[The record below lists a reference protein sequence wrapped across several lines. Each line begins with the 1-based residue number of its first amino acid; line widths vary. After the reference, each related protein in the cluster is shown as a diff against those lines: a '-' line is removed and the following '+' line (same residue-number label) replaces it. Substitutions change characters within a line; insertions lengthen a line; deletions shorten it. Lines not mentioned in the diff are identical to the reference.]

1 MIYISFEVAL
11 FALALFALASIVIS
25 RMFFKKSKPIT
36 YYFPDGSHIDPT
48 FNDKFKYL
56 IQHSKRGLYF
66 DNYLIC
72 IEHNIMTVYE
82 YIDGDYYMIPEI
94 DRSMVIIHRYLF

>member
-1 MIYISFEVAL
+1 MILILIGIISIAL
-11 FALALFALASIVIS
+11 IAIS

-36 YYFPDGSHIDPT
+36 YYFPNGSYIDPT

-72 IEHNIMTVYE
+72 IEHNILTVYE
-82 YIDGDYYMIPEI
+82 YNDGDYCMIPEI
-94 DRSMVIIHRYLF
+94 DKSMIIIHRYLF